1 MLNTKRQMIRLCG
14 WGVEIGSANRGRK
27 REREGK
33 RGGGEERG
41 KGRIKNRRWNEEE
54 GEGGIVKG
62 GIREE

>member
-1 MLNTKRQMIRLCG
+1 MG
-14 WGVEIGSANRGRK
+14 GGK
-27 REREGK
+27 RERKGK

-41 KGRIKNRRWNEEE
+41 KGRIRNRRWNEEE

>member
-14 WGVEIGSANRGRK
+14 WGE
-27 REREGK
+27 EGK

-41 KGRIKNRRWNEEE
+41 KGRIRNRRWNEEE